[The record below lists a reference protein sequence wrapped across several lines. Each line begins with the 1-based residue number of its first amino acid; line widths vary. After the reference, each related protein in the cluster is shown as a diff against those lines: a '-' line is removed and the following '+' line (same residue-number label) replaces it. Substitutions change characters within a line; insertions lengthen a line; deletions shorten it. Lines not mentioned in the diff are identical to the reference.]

1 MNNNSFNIN
10 HYDDKPIINE
20 LGFREY
26 DARWIYP
33 KQINLSGIKKI
44 GYGLGQLMIEE
55 NIKKEIVIGHDYRS
69 YSEEVKNALISGLL
83 SYGIT
88 VFDIGLTISPGAY
101 FAQYDLNCKS
111 VAMVTASH
119 NENGWTGFKM
129 GVNRPLTFGPDLM
142 NKLKEIC
149 LNDLNPKKNHG
160 EYKFIEG
167 MNAKYINDIT
177 NKNNIK
183 RKLKAVVA
191 CGNGTSSI
199 FSPEILEK
207 IGIEVIKIHCDLDY
221 SFPNYNPNPED
232 LKMLKNL
239 SEEVIRNNADIG
251 FAFDGDGDRVGL
263 ITNAGDMIF
272 PDKQMMLFSEDILN
286 NKKGSIVFDV
296 KCSNH
301 LINLISKNGGTPI
314 MAPTGHFHIK
324 KAIKKNSALLGG
336 EMSGHIFFNDKWY
349 GFDDGPYAAARAAEI
364 LAKSN
369 KSISEIFSDFPE
381 SFSTPELNIT
391 VTDENKF
398 EIIDRFM
405 ANSNIDG
412 DKILIDGLR
421 VNFNDGWGLLR
432 ASNTTPKLVLRFEG
446 DTEDNLNQIKNLFEN
461 NFLKIFPD
469 IKLDYH

>member
-1 MNNNSFNIN
+1 MISESI
-10 HYDDKPIINE
+10 
-20 LGFREY
+20 FRENDIRGTY
-26 DARWIYP
+26 PEELNESVIKEIAKGIAKKCFQEDITSIVVARDGR
-33 KQINLSGIKKI
+33 LSGESLLTTFCNAIAQYGIDVNNI
-44 GYGLGQLMIEE
+44 GLATSPMLYFAA
-55 NIKKEIVIGHDYRS
+55 KKENS
-69 YSEEVKNALISGLL
+69 KSGIM
-83 SYGIT
+83 IT
-88 VFDIGLTISPGAY
+88 G
-101 FAQYDLNCKS
+101 
-111 VAMVTASH
+111 SH
-119 NENGWTGFKM
+119 NPKNYNGIKM
-129 GVNRPLTFGPDLM
+129 VINDNSVSGSEILNLIKNDETLNDSSVGEITYSDI
-142 NKLKEIC
+142 KEIYISEI
-149 LNDLNPKKNHG
+149 LKN
-160 EYKFIEG
+160 IDT
-167 MNAKYINDIT
+167 DISEL
-177 NKNNIK
+177 
-183 RKLKAVVA
+183 RVVID
-191 CGNGTSSI
+191 CGNGAAG
-199 FSPEILEK
+199 FVAPELFK
-207 IGIEVIKIHCDLDY
+207 RMGCDVIELY
-221 SFPNYNPNPED
+221 SEVDGNFPNHHPDPGKLENLED
-232 LKMLKNL
+232 IISKVKDK
-239 SEEVIRNNADIG
+239 NADIG

-301 LINLISKNGGTPI
+301 LSNLISKNGGTPI

-369 KSISEIFSDFPE
+369 KSISEIFSEFPE

-446 DTEDNLNQIKNLFEN
+446 DTEESMSRIQNEFISELSRICPEIDINL
-461 NFLKIFPD
+461 D
-469 IKLDYH
+469 

>member
-1 MNNNSFNIN
+1 MISESI
-10 HYDDKPIINE
+10 
-20 LGFREY
+20 FRENDIRGTY
-26 DARWIYP
+26 PEELNESVIKEIAKGIAKKCFQEDISSIVVARDGR
-33 KQINLSGIKKI
+33 LSGESLLTTFCNAIAQYGIDVNNI
-44 GYGLGQLMIEE
+44 GLATSPMLYFAA
-55 NIKKEIVIGHDYRS
+55 KKENSKSGIMITGSHNPKNYNGIKMVINDNSVSGSEILSLIKNDETLNDSSAGNIIYSDIKEIYISEILKNIDTDISELKVVIDSGNGAAGFVAPELFKRMGCDVIEL
-69 YSEEVKNALISGLL
+69 YSEVDGNFPNHHPDPGKLENLEDIISEVK
-83 SYGIT
+83 
-88 VFDIGLTISPGAY
+88 D
-101 FAQYDLNCKS
+101 K
-111 VAMVTASH
+111 
-119 NENGWTGFKM
+119 
-129 GVNRPLTFGPDLM
+129 
-142 NKLKEIC
+142 
-149 LNDLNPKKNHG
+149 
-160 EYKFIEG
+160 
-167 MNAKYINDIT
+167 
-177 NKNNIK
+177 
-183 RKLKAVVA
+183 
-191 CGNGTSSI
+191 
-199 FSPEILEK
+199 
-207 IGIEVIKIHCDLDY
+207 
-221 SFPNYNPNPED
+221 
-232 LKMLKNL
+232 
-239 SEEVIRNNADIG
+239 NADIG

-301 LINLISKNGGTPI
+301 LSNLILKNGGTPI

-324 KAIKKNSALLGG
+324 KAIKKNNALLGG

-349 GFDDGPYAAARAAEI
+349 GFDDGPYAAVRAAEI

-369 KSISEIFSDFPE
+369 RSISEIFRDFPE

-446 DTEDNLNQIKNLFEN
+446 DTEESMNRIQNEFISELSRICPEIDINL
-461 NFLKIFPD
+461 D
-469 IKLDYH
+469 